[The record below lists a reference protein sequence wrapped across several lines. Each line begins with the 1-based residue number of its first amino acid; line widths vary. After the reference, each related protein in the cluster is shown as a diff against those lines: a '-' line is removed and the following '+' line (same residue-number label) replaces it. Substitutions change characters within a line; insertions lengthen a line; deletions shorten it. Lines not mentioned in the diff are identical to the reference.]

1 MRSLLRREK
10 NVPQSG
16 PPLDCACLPDY
27 VCVGSQRRV
36 LAYVCVC
43 VCVCLCVSE
52 PCFIS
57 AFALLFTIFSFIFH
71 IRTNIFPETPQT
83 ASASSTMAMHSWLR
97 RRLFV

>member
-1 MRSLLRREK
+1 MRSLLQREK

-16 PPLDCACLPDY
+16 PPLDCACLPAS

-36 LAYVCVC
+36 LAYI
-43 VCVCLCVSE
+43 CVCLCVSE

-83 ASASSTMAMHSWLR
+83 ASLPLPRWQCIHGCVDGCLYE
-97 RRLFV
+97 